1 MSSVMEQAKTAP
13 EAETKIAETA
23 YLPAITMLWHRR
35 RFLLKCAAT
44 GLVAATILA
53 FVIPKEYKSTVQLM
67 PPDSPAVA
75 SAGWMAM
82 VAGGAMPPALA
93 NAANGVLGNRS
104 PNAMFLGI
112 LNSRTVQDDLIDRF
126 DLRRLY
132 HVKLYLDAR
141 KKLTART
148 AFDDDKKTN
157 NLSIAVT
164 DRNPQRAR
172 DIAAAY
178 VDELD
183 KLVAKVSTSSARRE
197 RIFLEERLK
206 TIKEELDASS
216 RELSQFSSR
225 NATFD
230 PPSAQARSMLDAA
243 GKLQGEL
250 TASESELRG
259 LEAIYSDDNV
269 RVRSLR
275 ARTEELRRQLRKMSG
290 TGSESGGDLSS
301 GELSPSIR
309 KLPLLAATY
318 SELYRRAKVQETVYE
333 ILTRQYEAA
342 RAQEAKE
349 IPTVKVLDS
358 PDMPEKKSYPPRL
371 SIMLLGMMVAFAGGI
386 AWIMGENAWKCID
399 EHDPRKALLIEALAT
414 MRRKYSRKT
423 SLQISV

>member
-1 MSSVMEQAKTAP
+1 
-13 EAETKIAETA
+13 
-23 YLPAITMLWHRR
+23 
-35 RFLLKCAAT
+35 
-44 GLVAATILA
+44 
-53 FVIPKEYKSTVQLM
+53 
-67 PPDSPAVA
+67 
-75 SAGWMAM
+75 M
-82 VAGGAMPPALA
+82 VAGAAMPAPAAAGNILGVRTP
-93 NAANGVLGNRS
+93 NAA
-104 PNAMFLGI
+104 FLGI
-112 LNSRTVQDDLIDRF
+112 LGSRTVQDDIINRF
-126 DLRRLY
+126 DLRGVY
-132 HVKLYLDAR
+132 HLTRYMDAR
-141 KKLTART
+141 KRLVACTTIDEDKRT
-148 AFDDDKKTN
+148 G
-157 NLSIAVT
+157 NLSITVV
-164 DRNPQRAR
+164 DHDPHRAR

-230 PPSAQARSMLDAA
+230 PPSAQARLMLDAA